1 MANKQPRPVC
11 VPRIVD
17 QTNHL
22 TGSTLLAAAIA
33 LNVAN
38 AVAFIDIMGV
48 AALLPA
54 IAGDFGAQRTI
65 TWAVTAML
73 EGAVVGQCVLGYLSD
88 IFTRRTMLLWALSLL
103 ATSALGCALCNFN
116 NSTIAFYVCRAITGF
131 ATGSITNLVNI
142 AQSDYLPAERRG
154 VYQGYQGFSVAGGSI
169 FGMLVGPVLA
179 ATKNSKPGWPALYYI
194 ESGLAS
200 VAAILVFFFL
210 PAKAEPRNDRRNWE
224 AMKAVDW
231 SGIFFGTGAIVPAVA
246 VLCEGAKF
254 GWASGVSI
262 SLYCTSAVCLVTFG
276 VLGCRE
282 RSVRPI
288 VPFSLFRNRTL
299 AAVYAQNWLF
309 GLGYDS
315 FICFMPMYWV
325 IVRGKTPIMA
335 AVLMVPFVLT
345 HGIQLIL
352 SGKAVTWLM
361 GRGHRSFIFF
371 LLFGSTLCTVA
382 MAVLGGVSTALSTW
396 AVCLLGVVFGLGTG
410 SVFQT
415 SVTAI
420 RNQVTAEE
428 SAVAIGTRNVLGF
441 LGGSVGTAICSLLV
455 QWQLRANLPTRLD
468 HFANSVFARPSFDG
482 LSKADE
488 DMALDAYSAA
498 IRAVFLC
505 ASAAI
510 GICIVLCAFV
520 KDTHCPRQAA
530 NETLAT
536 PGSTT
541 PLWRP
546 SDPKSKIQQIS
557 GSVTPFSG
565 NVTPFSRRSEDGK
578 GDMEMEVSA
587 IPSNMER
594 IQGNVGVVTGGEMA

>member
-1 MANKQPRPVC
+1 MANDRSLSVRG
-11 VPRIVD
+11 PRILD

-22 TGSTLLAAAIA
+22 TGETLRAAAIA

-38 AVAFIDIMGV
+38 AVAFVDIMGV

-88 IFTRRTMLLWALSLL
+88 IFTRRTMLLCALSLL

-116 NSTIAFYVCRAITGF
+116 NNTIAFYICRAITGF

-169 FGMLVGPVLA
+169 FGMLMGPVLA
-179 ATKNSKPGWPALYYI
+179 ATKAGKPGWPALYYI
-194 ESGLAS
+194 ECGLAS
-200 VAAILVFFFL
+200 VAAVLVFFFL
-210 PAKAEPRNDRRNWE
+210 PAKVEQHNNRRNRD
-224 AMKAVDW
+224 ALKAVDW
-231 SGIFFGTGAIVPAVA
+231 AGIFFGTGTIVPAVA

-254 GWASGVSI
+254 GWTSGVSI
-262 SLYCTSAVCLVTFG
+262 SLYCTAAVCLATFA

-282 RSVRPI
+282 RGVRPI
-288 VPFSLFRNRTL
+288 IPFGLFRDRTL
-299 AAVYAQNWLF
+299 AAIYAQNFLF

-325 IVRGKTPIMA
+325 VVRDRTAIMA
-335 AVLMVPFVLT
+335 AVFMVPFILT
-345 HGIQLIL
+345 HGTQLIL
-352 SGKAVTWLM
+352 AGKAVTWRM
-361 GRGHRSFIFF
+361 ERGGRSFIYF
-371 LLFGSTLCTVA
+371 LLFGSTMCTVA
-382 MAVLGGVSTALSTW
+382 MAILGGVGTNLPSW
-396 AVCLLGVVFGLGTG
+396 AVCLLGVMFGLGTG

-441 LGGSVGTAICSLLV
+441 LGGSVGTAICSLLA
-455 QWQLRANLPTRLD
+455 QWQLRVKLPDHLD
-468 HFANSVFARPSFDG
+468 HFADSVFARPSFDG
-482 LSKADE
+482 LTKQVVN
-488 DMALDAYSAA
+488 MALDAYGAA
-498 IRAVFLC
+498 LRAVFLC
-505 ASAAI
+505 AGAAI
-510 GICIVLCAFV
+510 AICIVLCAFV
-520 KDTHCPRQAA
+520 KDNPHSQQKVKDFID
-530 NETLAT
+530 T

-541 PLWRP
+541 PLWRT
-546 SDPKSKIQQIS
+546 SLEVKRAMQMS
-557 GSVTPFSG
+557 GSVTPL
-565 NVTPFSRRSEDGK
+565 SRQSEDGK
-578 GDMEMEVSA
+578 GDTVVSVLAVPSGVEGVEEV
-587 IPSNMER
+587 
-594 IQGNVGVVTGGEMA
+594 